1 METSVSTVI
10 VAEEEEP
17 YGSPEFSWRAVFAG
31 AVVAVSVIFF
41 LLLLGSGL
49 GLSLISVPE
58 ATAIT
63 ARNAV
68 TLGAIYF
75 FAAQAFGMAVG
86 GYLAGRLM
94 GPVLESE
101 DEELFHSTT
110 HGLVVW
116 AVAVVATVTMVTISG
131 LAVTNSAASAAAL
144 FGATNAPRE
153 PATGGSEANNYW
165 VDMLFR
171 APAAASAPAAPTTT
185 GPDGARAEAGRILTA
200 GLTTGERLS
209 QDDHD
214 QLVRLVS
221 QSTGVAPAEATPR
234 VDGVLNRMH
243 QQEVDAAEAAR
254 KAAELVSLWLAASLI
269 FGALVAAGAAVSGRW
284 VDDKAR
290 GQNP

>member
-1 METSVSTVI
+1 LSTVF
-10 VAEEEEP
+10 VADEEHAF
-17 YGSPEFSWRAVFAG
+17 GSSGFSWRPVLAG

-58 ATAIT
+58 ANATTAK
-63 ARNAV
+63 NAV

-86 GYLAGRLM
+86 GYLTGRLM

-101 DEELFHSTT
+101 DEELFHSTA
-110 HGLVVW
+110 HGLAVW
-116 AVAVVATVTMVTISG
+116 AVVVVATATMVTISG
-131 LAVTNSAASAAAL
+131 LALTSSAASAAAL
-144 FGATNAPRE
+144 FGSSTTSAARK
-153 PATGGSEANNYW
+153 AGGPEANNYW

-171 APAAASAPAAPTTT
+171 SPITASPAIAPTAQAI
-185 GPDGARAEAGRILTA
+185 PDTARPEASRILTT
-200 GLTTGERLS
+200 GLANAERLN

-221 QSTGVAPAEATPR
+221 QSTGMTPAEAGAR
-234 VDGVLNRMH
+234 VDTVLNRMH
-243 QQEVDAAEAAR
+243 QQEVDASEMARRAA
-254 KAAELVSLWLAASLI
+254 KVVSLWLAASLI
-269 FGALVAAGAAVSGRW
+269 FGGLVAAGAAVSGRW

-290 GQNP
+290 DEL

>member
-1 METSVSTVI
+1 MSTVI
-10 VAEEEEP
+10 VAEEAEAF
-17 YGSPEFSWRAVFAG
+17 GSPEFSWRAVFAG

-58 ATAIT
+58 ATTTT

-75 FAAQAFGMAVG
+75 FVAQAFGLAVG

-116 AVAVVATVTMVTISG
+116 GVAVVATATMVTISG
-131 LAVTNSAASAAAL
+131 LVITNSAVNAGAL
-144 FGATNAPRE
+144 FGAANTQTERA
-153 PATGGSEANNYW
+153 AGGPEGNNYW

-171 APAAASAPAAPTTT
+171 TPAIASAPAAPAMMGLDT
-185 GPDGARAEAGRILTA
+185 ARAEAGRILTA
-200 GLTTGERLS
+200 GLANGERLN
-209 QDDHD
+209 QEDHD

-221 QSTGVAPAEATPR
+221 QSTGVTPTEAGPR
-234 VDGVLNRMH
+234 VDTVLSRMR
-243 QQEVDAAEAAR
+243 QQAVDAAEAAR
-254 KAAELVSLWLAASLI
+254 RAAKIVSLWLAASLI

-290 GQNP
+290 GAIT